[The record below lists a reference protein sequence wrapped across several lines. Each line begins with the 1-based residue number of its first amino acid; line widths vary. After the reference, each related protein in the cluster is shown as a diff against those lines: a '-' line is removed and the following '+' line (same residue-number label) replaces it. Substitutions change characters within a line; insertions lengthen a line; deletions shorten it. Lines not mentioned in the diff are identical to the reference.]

1 MGYSVDVI
9 EFIDFA
15 HSPKNLMLRCVKDRR
30 GGSKNLR
37 AAEALAEKYGF
48 RQTLLE
54 LAAQKQDTTKDTAL

>member
-1 MGYSVDVI
+1 MDVI

-30 GGSKNLR
+30 VGERNLS
-37 AAEALAEKYGF
+37 AARELAEKYGF

-54 LAAQKQDTTKDTAL
+54 LAEKRRHAAKNTAP